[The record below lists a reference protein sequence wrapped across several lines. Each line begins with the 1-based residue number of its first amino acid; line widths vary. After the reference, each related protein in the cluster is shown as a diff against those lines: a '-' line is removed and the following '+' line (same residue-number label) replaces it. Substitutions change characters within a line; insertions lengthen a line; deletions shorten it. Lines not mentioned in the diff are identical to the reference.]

1 MTYVN
6 GKAQPLHVLAAGL
19 AGYESLQEG
28 LAMFAEHMAGG
39 LDGDRLRLVAARVI
53 AVRRL
58 VEGAAFPVVFQELVD
73 QHRLSARTAFGVTVR
88 VFRGGG
94 LTKDAIYLRGLLQVL
109 DHLRAG
115 HELTPLL
122 VGKLGFD
129 QVALVEELLR
139 REILQPPVLQPRWL
153 ARPDAATR
161 LARARAGIR
170 PIDLV
175 KD

>member
-1 MTYVN
+1 M
-6 GKAQPLHVLAAGL
+6 
-19 AGYESLQEG
+19 
-28 LAMFAEHMAGG
+28 
-39 LDGDRLRLVAARVI
+39 
-53 AVRRL
+53 
-58 VEGAAFPVVFQELVD
+58 
-73 QHRLSARTAFGVTVR
+73 TVR

-94 LTKDAIYLRGLLQVL
+94 LTKAAIYLRGLLQVL

-115 HELTPLL
+115 HDLTPLL

-153 ARPDAATR
+153 ARADAATR
-161 LARARAGIR
+161 LAHARAGIR